1 MASGNYCLFVYGKSV
16 LSVESLNKML
26 EEYINDASFILKKD
40 IKCNFE
46 FKILADKNLI
56 PYDNCNLWL
65 NNSEI
70 YYLLQDLNPDGSR
83 RVEYISSEELP
94 ENFIEE
100 ELMKDDLRNSLKDST
115 SEEEIQERINEMVKS
130 FDSIRSSS
138 SWAEDSDEMEEVN
151 LPPLLPSIVYTLKT
165 KEERNMLAE
174 QIDCKAKY
182 KVDRSKIDY
191 EKEFKLT
198 FVPIDNSKVKT
209 DYFTLVGVPLGKNTY
224 TFTEEEIK
232 REMKNYVTFEAD
244 TIRVEGVEFKVTY
257 PHVVMD
263 GQKVF
268 IRFSR
273 ASQDAATAFFMKKR
287 CEIKEEKRTKVLM
300 LREGNIEDV
309 KEMEKIMLSRP
320 RSVGKPYVKN
330 EVRTPPRSK
339 DLGRSVDFTSGR
351 SKDLGR
357 PGNFTPKQGWKK
369 TNGTRNPYGMLS
381 N

>member
-1 MASGNYCLFVYGKSV
+1 MAPGNYCLFVYGKSV
-16 LSVESLNKML
+16 LSVQSLNKML
-26 EEYINDASFILKKD
+26 ETYIDDASFILKKD

-83 RVEYISSEELP
+83 RVEYVSSEDIP

-100 ELMKDDLRNSLKDST
+100 ELMKDDLKNNLKDSE
-115 SEEEIQERINEMVKS
+115 SEEDIQEKINEMVRS

-138 SWAEDSDEMEEVN
+138 SWAEDSDEMEEIS
-151 LPPLLPSIVYTLKT
+151 LPPLLPPIVYTLTT
-165 KEERNMLAE
+165 KEEKNMLAE

-191 EKEFKLT
+191 DREFKLT

-209 DYFTLVGVPLGKNTY
+209 DYFTLVGIPLGKNTY
-224 TFTEEEIK
+224 TFTEEEVK

-244 TIRVEGVEFKVTY
+244 TIRVEGTEFKVTY
-257 PHVVMD
+257 PHIVMD
-263 GQKVF
+263 GNKVF

-273 ASQDAATAFFMKKR
+273 ASQDAVTAFFMKKR
-287 CEIKEEKRTKVLM
+287 CEIKDGNRVKVLM

-309 KEMEKIMLSRP
+309 KDMEKVMISRSKLSM
-320 RSVGKPYVKN
+320 KN
-330 EVRTPPRSK
+330 ESRTPPRSK
-339 DLGRSVDFTSGR
+339 DFTSGR
-351 SKDLGR
+351 Q
-357 PGNFTPKQGWKK
+357 GNFHPKQEKQGWKK
-369 TNGTRNPYGMLS
+369 TNGTRNPYSVLS